1 MRGLNF
7 YLYLAGRRYSP
18 PSLRRGCQGRPRGE
32 LGIHQFHSIS
42 GDEMGSSNEV
52 LLPLLARKISV
63 GTSREPESPN
73 PPHCNR
79 EGLPSTSD
87 VCGDWAGN
95 FYPMW
100 QLIRQYSPFPLL
112 EWYHSKPTKTDCL
125 NKTQHLL
132 T

>member
-1 MRGLNF
+1 
-7 YLYLAGRRYSP
+7 
-18 PSLRRGCQGRPRGE
+18 
-32 LGIHQFHSIS
+32 
-42 GDEMGSSNEV
+42 MGSSNEV

-63 GTSREPESPN
+63 GTSRELESPN

-100 QLIRQYSPFPLL
+100 HLIRQYSPFPLL
-112 EWYHSKPTKTDCL
+112 EWYHSKPTKNRLSKQDPVSHNIIPQIPRFQSKIVHQITNQKALQTKAKD
-125 NKTQHLL
+125 NH
-132 T
+132 